1 MGPALSDVVFIA
13 FFPAYVN
20 LPRFLASPL
29 QSLSIDLQSTWRF
42 IGQPQ
47 ERICKTCAGVAGR
60 RCVGKVGPHKKELCH
75 GIARVVIKRYRR
87 RRRCLMEVIG
97 RRRDRE

>member
-42 IGQPQ
+42 IGQLQ
-47 ERICKTCAGVAGR
+47 ERTCKTCAGVAGGEM
-60 RCVGKVGPHKKELCH
+60 CGEGW
-75 GIARVVIKRYRR
+75 AT
-87 RRRCLMEVIG
+87 
-97 RRRDRE
+97 